1 MIERQPVDKRAGDD
15 ARNDGKRDD
24 VGHGGLGVVLVLL
37 VVVAERQHVTQ
48 AAQAVKL
55 AKSAVSHAIAALEAR
70 HTTKLFDRV

>member
-1 MIERQPVDKRAGDD
+1 M
-15 ARNDGKRDD
+15 
-24 VGHGGLGVVLVLL
+24 LVLL
-37 VVVAERQHVTQ
+37 LVVAERQHVTQ